1 MLSMSLV
8 TAKHLQLRQL
18 SPPHNGRS
26 SSLSVAR
33 RNELKSEQRTSTVLV
48 PTRLPSSCS
57 SLALYPFCKLSNEY
71 GLFHKNSV
79 TSETVI
85 AASFNVHILFP
96 GSRLFCCVCRCCLLN
111 PIENSASCT
120 SCTAVFTLSCPHWR
134 LQCIQSL
141 AGTQQACLRL
151 GSFGFDLVVFF
162 PLSFSSSLSFC
173 SSSSRHSVACLFFGL
188 SVCLCLL
195 IKIQRRHNGSRPML
209 WCCCRCC
216 CCWLMADAV
225 AAGA

>member
-1 MLSMSLV
+1 M
-8 TAKHLQLRQL
+8 
-18 SPPHNGRS
+18 
-26 SSLSVAR
+26 
-33 RNELKSEQRTSTVLV
+33 
-48 PTRLPSSCS
+48 
-57 SLALYPFCKLSNEY
+57 
-71 GLFHKNSV
+71 
-79 TSETVI
+79 
-85 AASFNVHILFP
+85 HILFP

-173 SSSSRHSVACLFFGL
+173 SSSSRHSVACLLFGL

-225 AAGA
+225 AAGAVSQTNFHPLRQQPPFSPFLPHLIACQINHLSAENYFSCFLLHCCFLLPLNHARQTLTFSFFFLLLCFLEKIRWNRHAN